1 MTAVTVTGAN
11 NQILTVQLNGV
22 TNFTVAQ
29 QFASII
35 NQAAGAGTL
44 TAFNVAP
51 GTTAPTVPVD
61 GSGIPN
67 TSEAVVLSASTS
79 VDIPAGYVFL
89 TDVATTPTTIS
100 GAMATAGF
108 SGLLSGTAG
117 VTFNAGTTDG
127 IFVAGGGA
135 NVFNGTSG
143 SFQVYTGDGNDTI
156 TTGAGTDYVN
166 AGTGAKVITL
176 GYGSSCVASTS
187 HDLIT
192 GASAFDT
199 VFASGHG
206 ATINGGT
213 GSILISSTGA
223 ADVVTLGS
231 GGGSVFG
238 GTNSTYN
245 LVGNA
250 MVIGDDG
257 SNTVNAGSA
266 TAYVSAGSGNVLVHG
281 GTGALTFLGGAGD
294 STVTGGAAPVTLFG
308 ANGGSVTFTGTTAG
322 NMLTVID
329 SGKIDASGSTDAGD
343 TLFGGLG
350 ANTIIGGTGADLFV
364 VRSGAS
370 SLTGGA
376 DGVNTYD
383 FVASNTGGATDV
395 ISDFKTADK
404 ISISGYDSTASA
416 ILKAA
421 TVSGGSTTITLSDQ
435 TKIVFQNYTNLT
447 SGNLS

>member
-11 NQILTVQLNGV
+11 NQILTVQMNGV

-44 TAFNVAP
+44 TAFNVTSTSVAP
-51 GTTAPTVPVD
+51 AVPM
-61 GSGIPN
+61 GN
-67 TSEAVVLSASTS
+67 TSEAVILSASAQ
-79 VDIPAGYVFL
+79 VAMPAGYTFL

-100 GAMATAGF
+100 GATATAGF
-108 SGLLSGTAG
+108 EGVLSGTGG
-117 VTFNAGTTDG
+117 VTFNAGTTAG
-127 IFVAGGGA
+127 IFAAGGGA
-135 NVFNGTSG
+135 NVFNGTTG
-143 SFQVYTGDGNDTI
+143 SFSVYTGDGNDTI
-156 TTGAGTDYVN
+156 TTGAGSDFVD
-166 AGTGAKVITL
+166 AGTGANVITL
-176 GYGSSCVASTS
+176 GAGMSYVSSTS
-187 HDLIT
+187 NDLIT
-192 GASAFDT
+192 GGSGLST
-199 VFASGHG
+199 VGASGHG

-213 GSILISSTGA
+213 GAILINSTGA
-223 ADVVTLGS
+223 ADIVTLGA

-257 SNTVNAGSA
+257 SNTVNAGGA

-281 GTGALTFLGGAGD
+281 GSGALTFLGGAGN
-294 STVTGGAAPVTLFG
+294 STVTGGSAPVTLFG
-308 ANGGSVTFTGTTAG
+308 ANGGSVTFTGTAAG

-329 SGKIDASGSTDAGD
+329 SGKIDASGSTGGSD

-350 ANTIIGGTGADLFV
+350 ANTILGGTGGDLFV
-364 VRSGAS
+364 VRSGVS

-376 DGVNTYD
+376 NGVNTYD

-395 ISDFKTADK
+395 ISDFKSADK
-404 ISISGYDSTASA
+404 ISVSGYTANTPGA
-416 ILKAA
+416 VLQTA

-435 TKIVFQNYTNLT
+435 TKIVFQNYTNLGA
-447 SGNLS
+447 GNFS

>member
-44 TAFNVAP
+44 TAFNVTSGGVTPA
-51 GTTAPTVPVD
+51 VPM
-61 GSGIPN
+61 GN
-67 TSEAVVLSASTS
+67 TSEAVILSASAP
-79 VDIPAGYVFL
+79 VAMPAGYTFL

-100 GAMATAGF
+100 GATATGGF
-108 SGLLSGTAG
+108 EGVLSGTAG
-117 VTFNAGTTDG
+117 VTFNAGATDG

-143 SFQVYTGDGNDTI
+143 SFSVYTGDGSDTI
-156 TTGAGTDYVN
+156 TTGAGSDYVD
-166 AGTGAKVITL
+166 AGTGANVITL
-176 GYGSSCVASTS
+176 GSGGAYVASTS
-187 HDLIT
+187 NDLIT
-192 GASAFDT
+192 GGSGLST
-199 VFASGHG
+199 VGASGHG

-213 GSILISSTGA
+213 GAILVNSTGA

-231 GGGSVFG
+231 GGGSIFG

-245 LVGNA
+245 LVGDA

-257 SNTVNAGSA
+257 SNTVNAGGA
-266 TAYVSAGSGNVLVHG
+266 TAYVSAGSGNVLVKG
-281 GTGALTFLGGAGD
+281 GAGALTFLGGAGN
-294 STVTGGAAPVTLFG
+294 STVTGGSAPVTLFG
-308 ANGGSVTFTGTTAG
+308 ANGGSVTFTGTAAG
-322 NMLTVID
+322 NMLTVVD
-329 SGKIDASGSTDAGD
+329 SGKVDASGSTGAGD

-350 ANTIIGGTGADLFV
+350 ANTILGGTGADLFV

-376 DGVNTYD
+376 NGVNTYD
-383 FVASNTGGATDV
+383 FIASNTGGATDV
-395 ISDFKTADK
+395 ISDFKSADK
-404 ISISGYDSTASA
+404 VSVSGYTASTPGA
-416 ILKAA
+416 VLATA

-435 TKIVFQNYTNLT
+435 TKIVFQNYTNL
-447 SGNLS
+447 SAGNFS

>member
-35 NQAAGAGTL
+35 NQAAGVGTL
-44 TAFNVAP
+44 TAFNVTDGGVTP
-51 GTTAPTVPVD
+51 MVPA
-61 GSGIPN
+61 GN
-67 TSEAVVLSASTS
+67 TGEAVILSAMPPSTMP
-79 VDIPAGYVFL
+79 VGYTFV
-89 TDVATTPTTIS
+89 TDVASAPTTITGASDMS
-100 GAMATAGF
+100 GFEGV
-108 SGLLSGTAG
+108 LSGTAG

-135 NVFNGTSG
+135 NLFNGATSTF
-143 SFQVYTGDGNDTI
+143 SVYTGDGNDTI
-156 TTGAGTDYVN
+156 TTGAGSDYVD
-166 AGTGAKVITL
+166 AGSGANVINL
-176 GYGSSCVASTS
+176 GSGSTYVASTS
-187 HDLIT
+187 NDLIT
-192 GASAFDT
+192 GGSGLST
-199 VFASGHG
+199 VGASGHG

-213 GSILISSTGA
+213 GAILISSTGA
-223 ADVVTLGS
+223 SDVVTLGT
-231 GGGSVFG
+231 GGGSIFG

-257 SNTVNAGSA
+257 SNTVNAGGA
-266 TAYVSAGSGNVLVHG
+266 TAFVSAGAGNELVKG
-281 GTGALTFLGGAGD
+281 GSGALTFLGGAGN
-294 STVTGGAAPVTLFG
+294 STVVGGAAPVTLFG
-308 ANGGSVTFTGTTAG
+308 ATGGSVTFTGTTGG
-322 NMLTVID
+322 NTLTVID
-329 SGKIDASGSTDAGD
+329 SGKVDASGSTGSGD

-376 DGVNTYD
+376 NGVNTFD

-395 ISDFKTADK
+395 ISDFKSADK
-404 ISISGYDSTASA
+404 VAISGYTADTA
-416 ILKAA
+416 AEVLKSA

-435 TKIVFQNYTNLT
+435 TKIVFQNYTNLG
-447 SGNLS
+447 SGNFS

>member
-44 TAFNVAP
+44 TAFNVTDGGMSP
-51 GTTAPTVPVD
+51 MVPA
-61 GSGIPN
+61 GN
-67 TSEAVVLSASTS
+67 TSEAVILSAMPPSTMP
-79 VDIPAGYVFL
+79 VGYTFV
-89 TDVATTPTTIS
+89 TDVASAPTTITGASDMS
-100 GAMATAGF
+100 GFEGV
-108 SGLLSGTAG
+108 LSGTAG

-135 NVFNGTSG
+135 NVFNGTTSA
-143 SFQVYTGDGNDTI
+143 FTIYAGDGNDTI
-156 TTGAGTDYVN
+156 TTGAGSDYVD
-166 AGTGAKVITL
+166 AGSGANVITL
-176 GYGSSCVASTS
+176 GTGSSYVASS
-187 HDLIT
+187 GNDLVT
-192 GASAFDT
+192 GGSGFDT
-199 VFASGHG
+199 VAASGHG

-213 GSILISSTGA
+213 GSIQINSTGA
-223 ADVVTLGS
+223 ADLVTLGS
-231 GGGSVFG
+231 GGGSIFG

-245 LVGNA
+245 LAGA
-250 MVIGDDG
+250 ASVIGDNG
-257 SNTVNAGSA
+257 ANTVNAGGA
-266 TAYVSAGSGNVLVHG
+266 TAYVSAGSGNELVNG
-281 GTGALTFLGGAGD
+281 GSGALTFLGGAGN
-294 STVTGGAAPVTLFG
+294 STVVGGSAPVTLFG
-308 ANGGSVTFTGTTAG
+308 ANGGSVTFTGNVGG
-322 NMLTVID
+322 NTLTVID
-329 SGKIDASGSTDAGD
+329 SAKLDASGSTGGND

-350 ANTIIGGTGADLFV
+350 ANTILGGSGGDLFV

-395 ISDFKTADK
+395 IADFKSADK
-404 ISISGYDSTASA
+404 IALSGYTADA
-416 ILKAA
+416 AADVLKSA

-435 TKIVFQNYTNLT
+435 TKIVFQNYTNLG
-447 SGNLS
+447 SGNFS